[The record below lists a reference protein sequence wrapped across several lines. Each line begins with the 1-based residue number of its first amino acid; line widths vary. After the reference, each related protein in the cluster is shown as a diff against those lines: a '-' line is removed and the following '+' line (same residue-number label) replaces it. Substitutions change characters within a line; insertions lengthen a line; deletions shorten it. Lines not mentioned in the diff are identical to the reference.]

1 MGRVFRFISRPLL
14 AVQDSEKAHGRSLL
28 MLRILSSNPFTR
40 FMLRTLYKPTHNLP
54 IHRFGI
60 DFEHPFGMAAGMDKR
75 AEALRGWESIG
86 LGFSEIG
93 GITMLEQKGN
103 PKPRM
108 FRHGGDKALVN
119 RMGFNNP
126 GSEKVALRLK
136 KSRKYN
142 RKIPVWANLGK
153 SKLTP
158 LSEAKDDYATTLR
171 RLWCDI
177 DLFVINVSSP
187 NTPGLRDL
195 QHGDYLSSIIQE
207 CMAEN
212 LKSADMYGG
221 KTKPLLIKIAPDLSM
236 PELELIL
243 DVALTENIDGIVA
256 TNTTLQRPNDED
268 KAYKE
273 SGGCSG
279 TPLGERSTE
288 LIHHIFKYTNGTLPI
303 VGVGGIMSSDDAW
316 EKIING
322 ASLLQAYAGFVFE
335 GPGLTKE
342 IVNGVRRKLRDS
354 KYASLE
360 EAIGSSVVL
369 T

>member
-28 MLRILSSNPFTR
+28 MLRILSSNPVTR

-54 IHRFGI
+54 IRRFGI
-60 DFEHPFGMAAGMDKR
+60 DFEHPFGIAAGMDKR
-75 AEALRGWESIG
+75 AEALRGWESVG

-93 GITMLEQKGN
+93 GVTMLEQEGN

-108 FRHGGDKALVN
+108 FRHGRDRALVN

-136 KSRKYN
+136 QSRKHN

-195 QHGDYLSSIIQE
+195 QHGDYLSSIIRE
-207 CMAEN
+207 CSSEN
-212 LKSADMYGG
+212 KKSADMYGG
-221 KTKPLLIKIAPDLSM
+221 NIKPILIKIAPDLTL
-236 PELELIL
+236 PELEQIL
-243 DVALTENIDGIVA
+243 DIAIAENIDGIVA
-256 TNTTLQRPNDED
+256 TNTTLHRPNEED
-268 KAYKE
+268 KAYKQ

-279 TPLGERSTE
+279 TPLTTRSTE
-288 LIHHIFKYTNGTLPI
+288 LIHHIFKYTNGNLPI
-303 VGVGGIMSSDDAW
+303 VGVGGIMSSEDAW

-342 IVNGVRRKLRDS
+342 IVNGIRRKLRDS
-354 KYASLE
+354 EFKSLE
-360 EAIGSSVVL
+360 DAIGSSVNL

>member
-1 MGRVFRFISRPLL
+1 MGRLFRFISRPLL

-28 MLRILSSNPFTR
+28 MLRILSSNPLTR
-40 FMLRTLYKPTHNLP
+40 FVLRTLYKPTHSLP
-54 IHRFGI
+54 IKRFGI
-60 DFEHPFGMAAGMDKR
+60 DFEHPFGIAAGMDKR

-93 GITMLEQKGN
+93 GVTMLEQEGN

-108 FRHGGDKALVN
+108 FRHGRDKALVN

-126 GSEKVALRLK
+126 GSEKVALQLK
-136 KSRKYN
+136 KARKHN

-171 RLWCDI
+171 RLWRDV

-195 QHGDYLSSIIQE
+195 QHGEFLRSIIHE
-207 CMAEN
+207 CMSEN
-212 LKSADMYGG
+212 QKSADMYGG
-221 KTKPLLIKIAPDLSM
+221 ETKPILIKIAPDLSHS
-236 PELELIL
+236 ELEQIIN
-243 DVALTENIDGIVA
+243 VALVENIDGIVA
-256 TNTTLQRPNDED
+256 TNTTLHRPNDVD
-268 KAYKE
+268 KVYKE

-279 TPLGERSTE
+279 LPLTLRSTE
-288 LIHHIFKYTNGTLPI
+288 LIHHIYKCTNGKLPI

-335 GPGLTKE
+335 GPSLTKE
-342 IVNGVRRKLRDS
+342 IVNGLRRKLRDS
-354 KYASLE
+354 DFKTLE
-360 EAIGSSVVL
+360 EAIGSSVQL
-369 T
+369 P

>member
-28 MLRILSSNPFTR
+28 MLRILASNPVTR

-54 IHRFGI
+54 IRRFGI
-60 DFEHPFGMAAGMDKR
+60 DFEHPFGIAAGMDKR
-75 AEALRGWESIG
+75 AEALRGWESVG

-93 GITMLEQKGN
+93 GVTMLEQEGN

-108 FRHGGDKALVN
+108 FRHGRDRALVN

-136 KSRKYN
+136 QSRKHN

-195 QHGDYLSSIIQE
+195 QHGDYLSSIIRE
-207 CMAEN
+207 CSSEN
-212 LKSADMYGG
+212 KKSADMYGG
-221 KTKPLLIKIAPDLSM
+221 NIKPILIKIAPDLTL
-236 PELELIL
+236 PELEQIL
-243 DVALTENIDGIVA
+243 DIAIAENIDGIVA
-256 TNTTLQRPNDED
+256 TNTTLQRPNEED
-268 KAYKE
+268 KAYKQ

-279 TPLGERSTE
+279 TPLTTRSTE
-288 LIHHIFKYTNGTLPI
+288 LIHHIYKYTNGNLPI
-303 VGVGGIMSSDDAW
+303 VGVGGIMSSEDAW

-342 IVNGVRRKLRDS
+342 IVNGIRRKLRDS
-354 KYASLE
+354 EFKSLE
-360 EAIGSSVVL
+360 DAIGSSVNL

>member
-14 AVQDSEKAHGRSLL
+14 AIQDSEKAHGRSLL
-28 MLRILSSNPFTR
+28 MLRILSSNPLTR
-40 FMLRTLYKPTHNLP
+40 FMLRTLYKPNNSLP
-54 IHRFGI
+54 IQRFGI
-60 DFEHPFGMAAGMDKR
+60 DFEHPFGIAAGMDKR

-93 GITMLEQKGN
+93 GVTMLEQEGN

-108 FRHGGDKALVN
+108 FRHGRDKALVN

-136 KSRKYN
+136 KARKHN
-142 RKIPVWANLGK
+142 RLIPVWANLGK

-158 LSEAKDDYATTLR
+158 LSEAKDDYAMTLR
-171 RLWCDI
+171 RLWCDV

-195 QHGDYLSSIIQE
+195 QHGDFLSGIIQK
-207 CMAEN
+207 CMSEN
-212 LKSADMYGG
+212 QKSSDMYGG
-221 KTKPLLIKIAPDLSM
+221 NAKPILIKIAPDLST
-236 PELELIL
+236 PELEKIL
-243 DVALTENIDGIVA
+243 DVALGENVDGIVA
-256 TNTTLQRPNDED
+256 TNTTLQRPNDVD
-268 KAYKE
+268 KPYRE
-273 SGGCSG
+273 TGGCSG
-279 TPLGERSTE
+279 LPLTSRSTE
-288 LIHHIFKYTNGTLPI
+288 LIHQIYKYTNGKLPI

-316 EKIING
+316 EKVING

-342 IVNGVRRKLRDS
+342 IVNGLRKKIRDS
-354 KYASLE
+354 EFKTLE
-360 EAIGSSVVL
+360 EAIGSSVDL